1 MSSESALVERMSNA
15 VRSAYKAME
24 ILKEENRVLKLENE
38 ELKRQLQLAAGT
50 SGHAGTRNHVQ
61 ITQTMSSPN
70 RYS

>member
-38 ELKRQLQLAAGT
+38 ELKRQLQLAAGI
-50 SGHAGTRNHVQ
+50 SGHVQ